1 MKSFLPELFCHI
13 LIPTEGESKINK
25 FNSKI
30 VPIEE
35 HDIFKLEIT
44 VTDMLRM
51 EILESL
57 NKLKED
63 NFGLMLGELLTL
75 VNNCK

>member
-1 MKSFLPELFCHI
+1 MESFLLELFWHI
-13 LIPTEGESKINK
+13 FIPTEGKSKINK

-30 VPIEE
+30 VSIEE
-35 HDIFKLEIT
+35 HNIFKLEIT
-44 VTDMLRM
+44 VTNVLRM
-51 EILESL
+51 EILEGL

-63 NFGLMLGELLTL
+63 NFGLMLGKLLTL